1 MGADRLHLDALYL
14 LLEGIRAADP
24 YEAVKK
30 SLSIRGSSLLV
41 RGLELGIEGDLYL
54 IAFGKAS
61 YGMARAAMEILGDR
75 VKGGVVSIPRG
86 LEVGER
92 LEGVDVVE
100 GGHPRPDEGS
110 LRAGRAALEVA
121 ERAGEGDL
129 VLVLISGGGS
139 ALLECPVEGVSLEEI
154 SETSIALMKAGADI
168 YELNT
173 VRKHLSRVKGGWL
186 AKAIYPAETVALV
199 IPLPSATP

>member
-75 VKGGVVSIPRG
+75 VRGGVVSIPRG
-86 LEVGER
+86 LEVRER

-154 SETSIALMKAGADI
+154 SETSIAYKA
-168 YELNT
+168 
-173 VRKHLSRVKGGWL
+173 SQ
-186 AKAIYPAETVALV
+186 
-199 IPLPSATP
+199 PSKINRL